1 MQGTKVIRVYL
12 TSLKKFDRINSERP
26 QDVSRADTFDYL
38 LRIYDESALRIKPA
52 RAHLIAGNVSS
63 PLIDLDNIHIVTPGT
78 LAEKLYE
85 EKLRRDEL
93 RAEQKKAEEKN
104 GN

>member
-38 LRIYDESALRIKPA
+38 LRIYDESPLRKPE

-78 LAEKLYE
+78 LLEKIE
-85 EKLRRDEL
+85 DEKRRRDAL
-93 RAEQKKAEEKN
+93 RAANETKTEETA
-104 GN
+104 

>member
-38 LRIYDESALRIKPA
+38 LRVYDESALRIKPA

-78 LAEKLYE
+78 LLEKIE
-85 EKLRRDEL
+85 DEKRRRDAL
-93 RAEQKKAEEKN
+93 RAANETKTEETA
-104 GN
+104 